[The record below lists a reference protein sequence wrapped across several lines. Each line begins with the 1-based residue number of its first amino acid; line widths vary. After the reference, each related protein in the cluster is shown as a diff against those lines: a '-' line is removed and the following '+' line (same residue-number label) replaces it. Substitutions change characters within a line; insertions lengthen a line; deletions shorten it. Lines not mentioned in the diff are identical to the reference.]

1 MQNIMKIDLLAD
13 NSYSEVDAYFE
24 VKCTVKG
31 IRATVKFD
39 YNSEDTVIM
48 TAVNADSL
56 PHLNHMSL
64 IALVS
69 TAIAE
74 HQKDNHDSFADCI
87 TSPLTVK
94 Y

>member
-1 MQNIMKIDLLAD
+1 MKNIMKIELLAD
-13 NSYSEVDAYFE
+13 NSYSEVNAYFE

-69 TAIAE
+69 TAISKYQE
-74 HQKDNHDSFADCI
+74 DNHDSFADCLA
-87 TSPLTVK
+87 SPLAVK